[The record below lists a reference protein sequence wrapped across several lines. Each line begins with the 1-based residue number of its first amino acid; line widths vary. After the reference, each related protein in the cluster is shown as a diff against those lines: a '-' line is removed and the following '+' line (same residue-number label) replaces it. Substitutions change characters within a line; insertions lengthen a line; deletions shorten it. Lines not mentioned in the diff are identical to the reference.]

1 MFPRFTL
8 IGLRIF
14 LLAVTGYVYALTEEE
29 LAEANKAFEENDF
42 SNPKLLEL
50 MREKFPHIVPAPAK
64 ALTEE
69 KVKEAFSDP
78 QVIELVL
85 AASRGD
91 TKKIDAL
98 VKAGVDVN
106 TQGKDGVTPLIW
118 MLPTRNKAGFTR
130 LLEHGADPNIT
141 YDERYSVMWYLA
153 GSDLS
158 EFLEL
163 ALEYGGD
170 ANWLGGN
177 STIID
182 PAITFGRVENIQILI
197 EAGADVNFQNRV
209 SGGTPLH
216 AAGYSAQFQIAYLL
230 LEAGADPRINN
241 KTGRNGLLYAI
252 EKSGRPGGDDVYAWR
267 QKVIEYLRGMGMEV
281 TPQDP

>member
-8 IGLRIF
+8 IGLSIF

-106 TQGKDGVTPLIW
+106 TRGENGATPLIW
-118 MLPTRNKAGFTR
+118 MLPDKNIAGFER
-130 LLEHGADPNIT
+130 LLEHGAAPNLT

-177 STIID
+177 STIIN
-182 PAITFGRVENIQILI
+182 PAITFGRVENIKILI
-197 EAGADVNFQNRV
+197 DAGADVNFQNRV

-216 AAGYSAQFQIAYLL
+216 AAGGTRQYQIAYML
-230 LEAGADPRINN
+230 LEAGADPRINDN
-241 KTGRNGLLYAI
+241 NGQNGLLGPI

-267 QKVIEYLRGMGMEV
+267 QKVIEYLRGIGMEV

>member
-1 MFPRFTL
+1 
-8 IGLRIF
+8 
-14 LLAVTGYVYALTEEE
+14 
-29 LAEANKAFEENDF
+29 
-42 SNPKLLEL
+42 
-50 MREKFPHIVPAPAK
+50 
-64 ALTEE
+64 
-69 KVKEAFSDP
+69 
-78 QVIELVL
+78 
-85 AASRGD
+85 
-91 TKKIDAL
+91 
-98 VKAGVDVN
+98 
-106 TQGKDGVTPLIW
+106 

-177 STIID
+177 STIIS
-182 PAITFGRVENIQILI
+182 PAITFDRVENAKILI

-216 AAGYSAQFQIAYLL
+216 AAGGTRHYQIAYLL
-230 LEAGADPRINN
+230 LEAGADPRINDSN
-241 KTGRNGLLYAI
+241 GQNALLGRI
-252 EKSGRPGGDDVYAWR
+252 EKRGRPGGDDVYAWR
-267 QKVIEYLRGMGMEV
+267 QKVIEFLRGMGMEV
-281 TPQDP
+281 NPQDP